1 MPSLV
6 VLLAHGSPDPRSSAA
21 VEELADRFESFL
33 SGPRVRV
40 AYLNH
45 NWPTLTATVGRERD
59 AGSFE
64 DVVVLP
70 LLLSQASHALRDV
83 PAAVADAQRDSRITL
98 TVGETV
104 GMELDLALAL
114 DSQVNPGSPIVLA
127 WAGGRSE
134 LAQTATAALVDA
146 WQKATGRVVAAA
158 AATESGEFLA
168 ATAADLQARTGL
180 QPALATFTLFPGVLA
195 DQVRAAADALGLTA
209 TTPLFQQPALLEIL
223 ARRLWQTTSA

>member
-1 MPSLV
+1 MASLV

-21 VEELADRFESFL
+21 VEELADRLESFL
-33 SGPRVRV
+33 SGPTVRV

-45 NWPTLTATVGRERD
+45 NWPTLTAAVGRERD
-59 AGSFE
+59 AGSVQ

-83 PAAVADAQRDSRITL
+83 PAAVADAQRDSRITI

-114 DSQVNPGSPIVLA
+114 DSQVTPGSPIVLA

-134 LAQTATAALVDA
+134 QAQMATAALVDA
-146 WQKATGRVVAAA
+146 WQKATGREVVAAA
-158 AATESGEFLA
+158 ANESGDLLRA
-168 ATAADLQARTGL
+168 AAAELQARTGG
-180 QPALATFTLFPGVLA
+180 QPAFATFTLFPGVLA
-195 DQVRAAADALGLTA
+195 DQVLAVSAALGFPA

-223 ARRLWQTTSA
+223 ARRL

>member
-1 MPSLV
+1 MSSLV

-21 VEELADRFESFL
+21 VEELADRLESFL
-33 SGPRVRV
+33 SGPTVRV

-45 NWPTLTATVGRERD
+45 NWPTLTAAVGRERD
-59 AGSFE
+59 AGSVQ

-83 PAAVADAQRDSRITL
+83 PAAVADAQRDSRITI

-114 DSQVNPGSPIVLA
+114 DSQVTPGSPIVLA

-134 LAQTATAALVDA
+134 QAQMATAALVDA
-146 WQKATGRVVAAA
+146 WQEATGREVVAAA
-158 AATESGEFLA
+158 ANESGDLLRA
-168 ATAADLQARTGL
+168 AAAELHERTGIV
-180 QPALATFTLFPGVLA
+180 PSLATFTLFPGVLA
-195 DQVRAAADALGLTA
+195 DQVLAVSAALGLPA